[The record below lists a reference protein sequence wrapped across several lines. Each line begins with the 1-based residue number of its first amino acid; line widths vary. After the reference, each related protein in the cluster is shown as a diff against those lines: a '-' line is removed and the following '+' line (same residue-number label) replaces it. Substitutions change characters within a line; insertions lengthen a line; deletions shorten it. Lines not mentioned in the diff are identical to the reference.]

1 MNGIDTTVAWRVEAK
16 RLVMEL
22 GPDGSIEKYRA
33 SFMAR
38 GLSQADGEDYDDIFA
53 PVA

>member
-22 GPDGSIEKYRA
+22 GPDWLAKATREEVPGGSNCK
-33 SFMAR
+33 
-38 GLSQADGEDYDDIFA
+38 GEIIIG
-53 PVA
+53 